1 MESAPI
7 ETYSDLIAALRAH
20 VRDID
25 CTLETVDTV
34 AGFTSR
40 YSSKLIGPNPI
51 RNMSAFTLLNLCG
64 ALGLRLTLSRDDQRL
79 ELLRKRSQWA
89 EPQRNG
95 RQYRLRE
102 PQPPDSP

>member
-7 ETYSDLIAALRAH
+7 ETYSDLITAL
-20 VRDID
+20 RDID

-40 YSSKLIGPNPI
+40 YSSKLIGPNRI

-64 ALGLRLTLSRDDQRL
+64 ALGLRLTLSRDDKTRI
-79 ELLRKRSQWA
+79 A
-89 EPQRNG
+89 P
-95 RQYRLRE
+95 
-102 PQPPDSP
+102 